1 MKMPG
6 KIKNIAGNQKQPETE
21 CAALTPGN
29 TDLGTIRIEYKALS
43 SIVRKTACQVEGVTR
58 ITGNSIVDNIAEFM
72 GSRKI
77 QDRAIQISHGESGL
91 LIELSINVAYGF
103 SLPEV
108 ASNVQSSIF
117 NAILEQT
124 GLTASQINVVIREM
138 EDLDSDDEE
147 AGEEPQQNNP

>member
-1 MKMPG
+1 MPG
-6 KIKNIAGNQKQPETE
+6 KVKNIAGLQKQPEADYAVLPPE
-21 CAALTPGN
+21 NGDPGV
-29 TDLGTIRIEYKALS
+29 IRIENKALS
-43 SIVRKTACQVEGVTR
+43 SIVRKAACQVEGVTR

-77 QDRAIQISHGESGL
+77 QDRSIQISTGDSGL

-108 ASNVQSSIF
+108 ASNVQSSVYD
-117 NAILEQT
+117 AILEQT

-138 EDLDSDDEE
+138 EELDSGGEVPE
-147 AGEEPQQNNP
+147 EEPGKKNC